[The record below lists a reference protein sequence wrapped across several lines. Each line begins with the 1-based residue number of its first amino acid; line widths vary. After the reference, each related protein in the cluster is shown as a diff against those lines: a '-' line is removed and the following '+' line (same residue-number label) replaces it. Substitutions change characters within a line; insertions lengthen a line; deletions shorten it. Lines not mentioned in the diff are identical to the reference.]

1 MTQPTSEQN
10 TPTINLQ
17 WYEDLTDNSPVGI
30 FFTDAQGNCLQVNRT
45 WCEIAGMSP
54 EQAKGRG
61 WIGTIHP
68 EDLDRVSTL
77 WYESARNNLPFHA
90 EYRFCTPEGKS
101 TWVVGRAN
109 AKRAGDGTVEG
120 YIGTITDI
128 EETKQAVDELEKSS
142 TRIRTILA
150 HMPVILFAFDSRGL
164 LCAWNHEAELVSGYP
179 ASDMIGNPEAVKL
192 LCPDP
197 YYRRKMLEAY
207 KERGDDFR
215 NWDWEVIAR
224 DGTVKHI
231 AFSNIAKYY
240 PIKGWTSWGVG
251 VDMTSCRRTEH
262 ALRERVK
269 ELSCLFKLSML
280 SNQPD
285 LNLDNFLQEAVE
297 LLPKSWQYPD
307 ITSAR
312 IIYEDSIFKT
322 EPFAVTQWKLASDV
336 HVRGRKVGL
345 IEIYYSEERPQE
357 AEGVF
362 LIEERLLLDEI
373 ALQVSRTIGHVL
385 AKQDLALL
393 DEISTKADQLE
404 NFSHTI
410 SHDLRTPLTAIGG
423 FAEFLGKQLAQ
434 GKLDQAQLCTNQI
447 VANIHRMEHRLN
459 EILKLAKIGRLI
471 EPSEEVDLQTIIE
484 ETLKM
489 MAKRLANAHI
499 TVEVDKDFPK
509 VVGDSMRLHEVIEN
523 LVDNAIRYIGEPP
536 NKVAIGCR
544 RQDADMVFYVKD
556 NGIGIDPQHFESIF
570 ELFRRQVKTV
580 AGEGVGLAISKS
592 IIEAHGGRIWV
603 ESAGEGAGSC
613 FCFTLGKILD

>member
-544 RQDADMVFYVKD
+544 RQDADTVFYVKD